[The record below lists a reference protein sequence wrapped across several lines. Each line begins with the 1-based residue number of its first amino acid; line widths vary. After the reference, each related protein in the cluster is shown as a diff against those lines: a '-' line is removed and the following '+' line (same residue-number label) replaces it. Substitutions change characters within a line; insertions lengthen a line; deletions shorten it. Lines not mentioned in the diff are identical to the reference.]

1 MARAPRPVSSTD
13 LLDLTYVSD
22 PQLAPGGGAA
32 AVVVTRVVNA
42 KGGAPDKTQVEGS
55 AAAEARAGKP
65 KDGKYEPPR
74 YRSRIELYDLSGR
87 GKPKPTE
94 LTQGQYSDTTPRFSP
109 TGEQLAFLSVRE
121 EGGRPNLYVM
131 PLAGGEARRLTE
143 HKAGVG
149 EFVWHPNG
157 RQIAYFTRGEWE
169 DSPAK
174 TGLPRRITRSRWR
187 ADGAGVLPTEPAQ
200 VHVLDVRSGKSR
212 QLTDLTADAAGL
224 AFSADGA
231 TLYLVAQTPD
241 KGFSAYRG
249 DLLAVD
255 VASGKTKKLLES
267 VLGLSQPTPA
277 PDGKSLVFSAP
288 ADPEDFVSAAGL
300 WQLELKKVR
309 GGVAAAGSP
318 RLLSGDFDTHHS
330 AGGDSRYGAHP
341 GNPVWL
347 DDGSLLVI
355 TNREGDTNLVK
366 VGQDGAVTDVQ
377 ARERR
382 VVSAFSA
389 TTGTAATEPTAL
401 FLAETPT
408 QPSELWL
415 LAGGKETRLSSYN
428 DAWVRRLD
436 LVEPQGPFQA
446 GPADVPYWATEPT
459 KPRKDKA
466 AVVQVHGGPHTNY
479 GYGFNFE
486 FQLLAS
492 RGYAVIFGNPR
503 GSSSYGFTFAT
514 AMLGSYGS
522 VDADDVMAIAEAG
535 AKRLGRA
542 KAPLHLTGG
551 SYGGFMTNWLVGQT
565 SKFRSAVT
573 QRSICN
579 WTSMYGTSDIGP
591 YFVER
596 QLNGVPWGDVDALW
610 RQSPIRYAEEV
621 TTPLLIIHSEQDH
634 RCPIEQAEQLFSVLK
649 RVGKAETE
657 FLRFPDEGH
666 ELSRSGRP
674 DRRLAR
680 LNAIVDWFE
689 RHA

>member
-1 MARAPRPVSSTD
+1 MARTPRRVSSTD
-13 LLDLTYVSD
+13 LLDMAFVSD
-22 PQLAPGGGAA
+22 PQLAPGGQTA
-32 AVVVTRVVNA
+32 AVVVTRIVSA
-42 KGGAPDKTQVEGS
+42 KGGAPSKVQVAGS
-55 AAAEARAGKP
+55 SATES

-74 YRSRIELYDLSGR
+74 YRSRIELYHLGGR
-87 GKPKPTE
+87 GKPKATE
-94 LTQGQYSDTTPRFSP
+94 LTQGAYRDTTPRFSP
-109 TGEQLAFLSVRE
+109 SGDQLAFLSVRE
-121 EGGRPNLYVM
+121 EGASPNLYLM

-143 HKAGVG
+143 HRAGVG
-149 EFVWHPNG
+149 EYTWHPSG
-157 RQIAYFTRGEWE
+157 KQIAYLTRGDWE
-169 DSPAK
+169 DGPAK

-187 ADGAGVLPTEPAQ
+187 GDGAGVLPSEPAQ
-200 VHVLDVRSGKSR
+200 VHLLKVASGKSR
-212 QLTDLTADAAGL
+212 KLTDLKVDAADL
-224 AFSADGA
+224 AFSPDGA

-241 KGFSAYRG
+241 EGFSAFRG
-249 DLLAVD
+249 DLLAID
-255 VASGKTKKLLES
+255 VASGKSKTLLES
-267 VLGLSQPTPA
+267 VLGLSEPVPA

-300 WQLELKKVR
+300 WQLELKKGR
-309 GGVAAAGSP
+309 GGVTAVGAP
-318 RLLSGDFDTHHS
+318 RLLSGEFDTQHS
-330 AGGDSRYGAHP
+330 AGGDSRFGAHP
-341 GNPVWL
+341 GSPVWL

-355 TNREGDTNLVK
+355 TNREGDTNLVR

-377 ARERR
+377 ARQRR

-389 TTGTAATEPTAL
+389 TAGSSASDPTLL

-408 QPSELWL
+408 RPSELFL
-415 LAGGKETRLSSYN
+415 LKGGEETRLSAYN
-428 DAWVRRLD
+428 DAWARRLD
-436 LVEPQGPFQA
+436 LVEPQGPFTA
-446 GPADVPYWATEPT
+446 GEAKVPYWAIEPT
-459 KPRKDKA
+459 KARKDKA

-514 AMLGSYGS
+514 AMLGEYGS

-551 SYGGFMTNWLVGQT
+551 SYGGFMTNWLVGRT
-565 SKFRSAVT
+565 NRFRSAVT

-596 QLNGVPWGDVDALW
+596 QLNGVPWGDADALW
-610 RQSPIRYAEEV
+610 RQSPIRYADEV
-621 TTPLLIIHSEQDH
+621 RTPLLIVHSEQDH

-649 RVGKAETE
+649 RIGKAPTE

-689 RHA
+689 EHA